1 MKIIYLILAF
11 ITSTYCGILFPA
23 KPSNDLFYNAPA
35 GYENAKVGD
44 ILQHRST
51 PKPITGAFFPS
62 KVQNSWQLLV
72 RSEDSFGNPNVL
84 VTTVLQ
90 PFNAD
95 SSKVVSYQA
104 YEDSAKF
111 DCAPS
116 YAIQYGSDI
125 STFATQAEMPF
136 ISVLIDQ
143 GYYVVVPDYEGPKL
157 TFTVGRQSGQATLNS
172 IRAALKS
179 GNLTSIDENAKVVMW
194 GYSGGSLASG
204 WAAALQPKYAPELN
218 NNLIGVA
225 LGGFVTNITATAEAT
240 DGTVFAGI
248 VANALGGIS
257 NEYSLLKSTLAAD
270 ANILLK
276 FKINQFDDF
285 CLFDSILNFV
295 GTQFFVG
302 VARIFKSGW
311 SILDKPGI
319 RDIVEGNGLVYFTE
333 IPKIPAFIYHGT
345 VDQIVPIV
353 NAKKT
358 YQNWCDAGI
367 SSLEFAEDASNGH
380 LTETIVG
387 APAALTWIMARLS
400 GNAPVSGCQH
410 TKRQS
415 NFDYPNIP
423 PAILEYFQSGLKTV
437 IGAGLGPDI
446 QKDQVSAIGLTKI
459 STFLK

>member
-1 MKIIYLILAF
+1 M
-11 ITSTYCGILFPA
+11 
-23 KPSNDLFYNAPA
+23 
-35 GYENAKVGD
+35 
-44 ILQHRST
+44 QHRST

-194 GYSGGSLASG
+194 GT
-204 WAAALQPKYAPELN
+204 PE
-218 NNLIGVA
+218 V
-225 LGGFVTNITATAEAT
+225 
-240 DGTVFAGI
+240 
-248 VANALGGIS
+248 
-257 NEYSLLKSTLAAD
+257 
-270 ANILLK
+270 
-276 FKINQFDDF
+276 
-285 CLFDSILNFV
+285 
-295 GTQFFVG
+295 
-302 VARIFKSGW
+302 
-311 SILDKPGI
+311 
-319 RDIVEGNGLVYFTE
+319 
-333 IPKIPAFIYHGT
+333 H
-345 VDQIVPIV
+345 
-353 NAKKT
+353 
-358 YQNWCDAGI
+358 
-367 SSLEFAEDASNGH
+367 
-380 LTETIVG
+380 
-387 APAALTWIMARLS
+387 
-400 GNAPVSGCQH
+400 
-410 TKRQS
+410 
-415 NFDYPNIP
+415 
-423 PAILEYFQSGLKTV
+423 
-437 IGAGLGPDI
+437 
-446 QKDQVSAIGLTKI
+446 
-459 STFLK
+459 

>member
-1 MKIIYLILAF
+1 MKFAYLLLAL
-11 ITSTYCGILFPA
+11 ITPIYCGILLPT
-23 KPSNDLFYNAPA
+23 KPSNDPFYNAPA
-35 GYENAKVGD
+35 GYEDAKVGD

-84 VTTVLQ
+84 VTTILQ

-111 DCAPS
+111 DCSPS
-116 YAIQYGSDI
+116 YALQYGSDI
-125 STFATQAEMPF
+125 STLSTQTEMPF
-136 ISVLIDQ
+136 ISVLIEQ

-179 GNLTSIDENAKVVMW
+179 GNLTGITEDAKVAMW

-204 WAAALQPKYAPELN
+204 WAAALQPKYAPELD
-218 NNLIGVA
+218 NNLIGAA

-240 DGTVFAGI
+240 DGTAFAGI
-248 VANALGGIS
+248 VANALGGLS
-257 NEYSLLKSTLAAD
+257 NEYNLLKTILAND

-276 FKINQFDDF
+276 FRISQFDDF
-285 CLFDSILNFV
+285 CLADSLVNFV

-311 SILDKPGI
+311 SILNKSGI
-319 RDIVEGNGLVYFTE
+319 RDIVEENELVNFSE
-333 IPKIPAFIYHGT
+333 IPKIPVFIYHGS

-353 NAKKT
+353 NSKKT
-358 YQNWCDAGI
+358 FQNWCDGGI
-367 SSLEFAEDASNGH
+367 ASLEFAEDASNGH
-380 LTETIVG
+380 ITETIVG
-387 APAALTWIMARLS
+387 APAALTWIIARFA
-400 GNAPVSGCQH
+400 GDATVTGCQQ
-410 TKRQS
+410 TKRLN
-415 NFDYPNIP
+415 NFEYPGIP
-423 PAILEYFQSGLKTV
+423 ASILEYFQSGLKTL

-446 QKDQVSAIGLTKI
+446 QKDQVTALGLAKLPL
-459 STFLK
+459 FLN